1 MMMAC
6 YQTGFLGIYLKD
18 LTSCQKLLN
27 DREGQIKVLM
37 LKQWLNLAEKLF
49 HEFQQKGD
57 VLRSNFHI
65 INIFICPID

>member
-6 YQTGFLGIYLKD
+6 DQRGFLGINLKD

-27 DREGQIKVLM
+27 DQEGQIKVLM